1 MLNWFAIPFSSAPC
15 LSELTTNVWPW
26 IELGKVAL
34 HVIGWLVFCDCG
46 FCSVCPLMDED
57 EDKRHVQA
65 SWWEEQAMGKT
76 GSCSCRQGHAQFSSV
91 VQSCPTICDTMD
103 CSMPGFPLHH
113 QFPQLAQ
120 THHYQVNDAIQPS
133 HPLLSH
139 LLLPSLFPSSRFFS
153 NEFAL
158 CIRWP
163 KYWSFTFSISPSNE
177 YSRLIS

>member
-1 MLNWFAIPFSSAPC
+1 MTLKDERHPPPTLCRSVDIQYATVEKQRNSSRRNEEAEPKWKQHPVVDVSGDE
-15 LSELTTNVWPW
+15 SE
-26 IELGKVAL
+26 
-34 HVIGWLVFCDCG
+34 
-46 FCSVCPLMDED
+46 
-57 EDKRHVQA
+57 
-65 SWWEEQAMGKT
+65 
-76 GSCSCRQGHAQFSSV
+76 V
-91 VQSCPTICDTMD
+91 VQSCPTICGTMD

-120 THHYQVNDAIQPS
+120 THLHQVNDAIQPS